1 MNKLN
6 FENLKTNY
14 TLLVDYAWTLR
25 SKNNGIK
32 SVFDEVPLPLKT
44 FSTKFTVAVL
54 DLKAKLTFDFL
65 DEETALASKDLDDKD
80 NNKNILTITN
90 LIVSALKHVIAK
102 FEQQGEIKTVHTE
115 ALAKPDTAL
124 LVAKDENSKE
134 WDRG

>member
-1 MNKLN
+1 M
-6 FENLKTNY
+6 FEE
-14 TLLVDYAWTLR
+14 V
-25 SKNNGIK
+25 SK
-32 SVFDEVPLPLKT
+32 P
-44 FSTKFTVAVL
+44 FTVAVL

-115 ALAKPDTAL
+115 ALAKADTAL

-134 WDRG
+134 